1 MSYWYRL
8 WTALTQLLNALFG
21 GWPDESLSSRAYRNR
36 HRQGWG
42 VLMLA
47 IDTLFFWE
55 AGHCALAYESE
66 RLRRQM
72 PPELR
77 EY

>member
-8 WTALTQLLNALFG
+8 WTSLTQLLNTLLG
-21 GWPDESLSSRAYRNR
+21 GWPDESLSSRVYRRR
-36 HRQGWG
+36 HRAGWDRAYI
-42 VLMLA
+42 A
-47 IDTLFFWE
+47 INALFFWE
-55 AGHCALAYESE
+55 VNHCRSAYESE

-77 EY
+77 ED